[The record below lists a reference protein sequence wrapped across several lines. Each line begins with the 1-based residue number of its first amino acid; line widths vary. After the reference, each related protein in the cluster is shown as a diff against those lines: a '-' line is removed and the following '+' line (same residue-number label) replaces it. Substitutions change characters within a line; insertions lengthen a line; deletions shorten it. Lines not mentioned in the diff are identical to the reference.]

1 MTGWPCQAPPW
12 GELIAINLNTG
23 DIAWREPFG
32 RVDALEALGV
42 MNTGSINIGGSVATA
57 GGLLFIGASTDQR
70 FHAFESKSGK
80 LLWEVKLAANAQA
93 SPITY
98 QGKDGR
104 QYVAVVAGDTLL
116 AYRLP

>member
-12 GELIAINLNTG
+12 GELAAVNLNTG

-32 RVDALEALGV
+32 RIDALEAKGV

-57 GGLLFIGASTDQR
+57 GGVLFIGASTDQR
-70 FHAFESKSGK
+70 FHAYESKTGK
-80 LLWEVKLAANAQA
+80 LLWEVKLGANAQA

-98 QGKDGR
+98 QGKDR
-104 QYVAVVAGDTLL
+104 KQYVAVVAGDQLV
-116 AYRLP
+116 AFRLP